1 LFATAAH
8 DNRKPAKKI
17 RICPTTSR
25 SSGWSFVLIGI
36 RLPVDAAVHRGGGVG
51 MRRMRME
58 IMLLLLVVLMQLL

>member
-1 LFATAAH
+1 
-8 DNRKPAKKI
+8 
-17 RICPTTSR
+17 
-25 SSGWSFVLIGI
+25 VLIGI